1 MPDFLNDNRTH
12 TELRK
17 TILRLSKYMQKNDS
31 KQLFRMEE
39 ALIREAL
46 ANPSHPL
53 YALLTLLHDDI
64 DLKISQSMF
73 QNTILKSIELE
84 DRETLKLRYMSREEI
99 LHPNAQW
106 GKDPAILHFDYF
118 EGFDFT
124 AVSMANPKTFFV
136 MAIQPDDLDLD
147 FLLDTIVCPNIAFSV
162 RTDDCGSEEVK
173 EALAKLFRI
182 DLLAGIEIILPNE
195 TKTADHLHALSQC
208 GCLFIL
214 QSDSAKKET
223 PLDERTVS
231 IAEHD
236 PILIID
242 RS

>member
-1 MPDFLNDNRTH
+1 MPDFFTENHSH

-17 TILRLSKYMQKNDS
+17 TITRLSKYMQKNDS

-46 ANPSHPL
+46 ANPAHPL

-73 QNTILKSIELE
+73 QNTVLKSIGLE
-84 DRETLKLRYMSREEI
+84 DRDTLRLRFMSRVEI
-99 LHPNAQW
+99 LNPSPDWEKEA
-106 GKDPAILHFDYF
+106 AILHFDYF
-118 EGFDFT
+118 AGFDFT

-136 MAIQPDDLDLD
+136 MAITPEDLDLD
-147 FLLDTIVCPNIAFSV
+147 FLLDTIVCPNFAFSI
-162 RTDDCGSEEVK
+162 RTDDCGSETVK

-182 DLLAGIEIILPNE
+182 DLLAGIEIILPDE
-195 TKTADHLHALSQC
+195 TKTKDHLHALSQC

-223 PLDERTVS
+223 PLNEHTVS
-231 IAEHD
+231 IAEQD